1 MTFPKQHSNCGL
13 RSFRPMPVSRRHT
26 AFQLI
31 YLEDNIIFHFTDK
44 DSRFGKVKKENFP
57 CLLPEFHD
65 TCSPQL
71 LHPLLPPNPL
81 LCDYFFL
88 SSRSKPSSFFFFFQ
102 EMTPCQHPLV
112 MTIYGGTRWDTWE
125 MLRLERVFHSSLLL
139 FPLLPA
145 TRPQTHIG
153 GCVLCGSL
161 YVKLLYVYLGI

>member
-13 RSFRPMPVSRRHT
+13 RSFRPMPVSRCHT

-44 DSRFGKVKKENFP
+44 DLRFGEVKKENFP

-88 SSRSKPSSFFFFFQ
+88 SSRSKPSSFFFFFPGDDT
-102 EMTPCQHPLV
+102 MSASPCDDYLWRNQMGHLGNAPIRKSLSFQPASV
-112 MTIYGGTRWDTWE
+112 SFTACHQAPDTH
-125 MLRLERVFHSSLLL
+125 RGVCSVRFFV
-139 FPLLPA
+139 
-145 TRPQTHIG
+145 
-153 GCVLCGSL
+153 C
-161 YVKLLYVYLGI
+161 